1 MDRFGTSTE
10 HDRLACQT
18 HFHQAGSKV
27 RRGEELGYFAYG
39 GSTVVAILEPG
50 MVEWDSDLV
59 ANSAPRT
66 PGKLGTETLMKV
78 GWSIGK
84 APRK

>member
-1 MDRFGTSTE
+1 V
-10 HDRLACQT
+10 
-18 HFHQAGSKV
+18 GSKV
-27 RRGEELGYFAYG
+27 RRGDELGFFAYG

-59 ANSAPRT
+59 ANSSPPK
-66 PGKLGTETLMKV
+66 PGQLGIETMMKV

-84 APRK
+84 VPDNNK